1 MYSCLELC
9 FRFALALGGLGLG
22 LGLARIRRPSLKD
35 LTRDQPVCGEAMG
48 LGRLSWSLPLL
59 RVLGEKRGDDGRDGD
74 RLEGLFLHKRLERLV
89 TICGD
94 GSMTMTL
101 NRAEGARGMGEEK
114 EERARRTDVL
124 IDRLLIFRWSAAGG
138 GGSELWKA

>member
-1 MYSCLELC
+1 
-9 FRFALALGGLGLG
+9 
-22 LGLARIRRPSLKD
+22 
-35 LTRDQPVCGEAMG
+35 
-48 LGRLSWSLPLL
+48 
-59 RVLGEKRGDDGRDGD
+59 
-74 RLEGLFLHKRLERLV
+74 
-89 TICGD
+89 
-94 GSMTMTL
+94 MTL